1 MGSNWG
7 AAVGDGEGAGAWSL
21 MAPHH
26 NRVCWH
32 SKLHIM
38 AVFDFFSRKK
48 RSPEDQEQRANPVR
62 VGGVGEKSS
71 YEASTRTNL
80 PLNEFMT
87 RLMAQELPIL
97 DSTSR
102 QRVNDILRSYD
113 GPEITSVEE
122 LPEEIRQIMELY

>member
-1 MGSNWG
+1 MIF
-7 AAVGDGEGAGAWSL
+7 
-21 MAPHH
+21 P
-26 NRVCWH
+26 
-32 SKLHIM
+32 M
-38 AVFDFFSRKK
+38 AVFDRFPAAAKRFK
-48 RSPEDQEQRANPVR
+48 RSKPSPAEQEHRSAPVR
-62 VGGVGEKSS
+62 VGGVGKESS

-102 QRVNDILRSYD
+102 QRVRDILREYD
-113 GPEITSVEE
+113 GPTITEPEE